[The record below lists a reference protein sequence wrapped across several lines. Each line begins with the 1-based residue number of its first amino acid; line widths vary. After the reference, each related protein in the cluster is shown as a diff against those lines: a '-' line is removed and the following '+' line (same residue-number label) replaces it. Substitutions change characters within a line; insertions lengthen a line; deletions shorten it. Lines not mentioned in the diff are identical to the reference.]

1 MNSYNNL
8 IERIA
13 DINNLREAYRKTSN
27 AKRRTFGY
35 LEFKEFKEL
44 NLDAIREELLD
55 GGYKIGG
62 YREFYVYEPK
72 PRLVSALDFKDRLIQ
87 HALVSVIEPIFE
99 ATFLPNVFACRK
111 GLGTHA
117 GVKYIQSELRRE
129 PKPLYY
135 LKTDYSKFFPSVNH
149 NILLEQIH
157 RKISCKATLKLIE
170 EIIKPDVIGIPIG
183 SLTSQLF
190 ANVYGTMIDNYV
202 HHTLKYRR
210 WARYMDDIVILDHDL
225 QKLRDDFL
233 KIEAFSEE
241 KMGMRISKWHAQS
254 VKKGV
259 NFLGYRIWETHKL
272 LRKNSVTRAKRK
284 VKFYTETNNRLAL
297 DKFLAAWRGH
307 ASWANTKHLI
317 KWMEI
322 NYASSYQYT

>member
-8 IERIA
+8 IARVA
-13 DINNLREAYRKTSN
+13 DMNNLREAHRRTAN

-35 LEFKEFKEL
+35 LEFKEYKEL
-44 NLDAIREELLD
+44 NLEAIQEEILS

-62 YREFYVYEPK
+62 YRNFYVYEPK

-87 HALVSVIEPIFE
+87 HALVAVIEPIFE

-135 LKTDYSKFFPSVNH
+135 LKTDYSKFFPSVDH
-149 NILLEQIH
+149 NILLELIH
-157 RKISCKATLKLIE
+157 RKIACKPTLALIE
-170 EIIKPDVIGIPIG
+170 EIVKPNEVGIPIG

-202 HHTLKYRR
+202 HHELKYRR

-225 QKLRDDFL
+225 QKLREDFL
-233 KIEAFSEE
+233 KIEAFSNE
-241 KMGMRISKWHAQS
+241 KMHMRISKWHAQS
-254 VKKGV
+254 VRRGV
-259 NFLGYRIWETHKL
+259 NFLGYRIWDTHKL
-272 LRKNSVTRAKRK
+272 LRKSSVTRAKRK
-284 VKFYTETNNRLAL
+284 IKTYTVKNDGLAL
-297 DKFLAAWRGH
+297 EKFMAAWRGH
-307 ASWANTKHLI
+307 AQWANTKHLF
-317 KWMEI
+317 KWLEI
-322 NYASSYQYT
+322 NYADHN